1 MEDLTRGEV
10 ISVWKAILAL
20 WGSVSIAI
28 AVAVYF
34 THDMR
39 CLWFLIIPACIRI
52 EINNDKEREGKEKE
66 R

>member
-1 MEDLTRGEV
+1 M
-10 ISVWKAILAL
+10 WKPILAL
-20 WGSVSIAI
+20 WGSVAIAI

-52 EINNDKEREGKEKE
+52 EINNDKEREDKK
-66 R
+66 